1 MQKTA
6 FAGLTEL
13 DVSESI
19 LEDNG
24 AFTGRDRETIDRFLQ
39 IGAKTHRHDGSAGL
53 SNPTNAPSG
62 AVVASGGTI
71 AADLNLNI
79 GYTAQDEQR
88 GETILSP
95 VATVS
100 TPGPLTE
107 PQHAPSAE
115 VKYDAGNLTQDNY
128 YYGISYVDAE
138 GGETPLGPVV
148 IATRQPGNAN
158 ARVRLSHINDGMAG
172 AGATAWRLYRQR
184 AGGVFAFLASGTSAE
199 YLDEGNVSPVCDI
212 NPPND
217 NFNTTNS
224 VNTLTVTLP
233 SKANLP
239 SGTAYINLYLSQSG
253 SFTGQTFLEQ
263 FPVASAGQTIV
274 YRSLELQDDQPPDVN
289 TSIGGASKITLSE
302 IEGLQWKAPVSGSA
316 NLGSG
321 EKGDVKLVTSTGQIY
336 GVLVTTASA
345 ASQWTNLASGGTSST
360 PGLVGLWTPE
370 VTTGVKQITPTSFE
384 KSTVTAEEGQVYSA
398 ESYTGG
404 CYLTFRVSQTNKG
417 LGFGLNVD
425 PKTDSGFAGIDYFL
439 NCTAAG
445 TVLIREN
452 GTEVGTFGSY
462 VTGDTFAIT
471 YNGRKVRYWKNGEVL
486 REVSRSIGEPLFLD
500 SWWNNQGGKVTEVN
514 FGPMA
519 SSPPALVAS
528 GASGVP
534 GAVNDVEKLTFAGS
548 GIAVKTTKTT
558 AGEANILIGPPTERL
573 RVTASGG
580 SVNEVETLEVAG
592 SGGIRLEE
600 TSPASKNAKVLV
612 EGDRAKLGQEG
623 VGTIRITT
631 AEKGIPRPNTFR
643 TYIWFCKVKP
653 TNMAEFDIW
662 IEEGP

>member
-1 MQKTA
+1 MQKTP

-39 IGAKTHRHDGSAGL
+39 VGAKTHRHDGSAGL
-53 SNPTNAPSG
+53 SNPTNAPSA
-62 AVVASGGTI
+62 AVIASAGTI
-71 AADLNLNI
+71 AADLSLNI

-88 GETILSP
+88 GETLLSP
-95 VATVS
+95 IATVS

-107 PQHAPSAE
+107 PQQAPSAE

-148 IATRQPGNAN
+148 IATRQPGHAN
-158 ARVRLSHINDGMAG
+158 ARVSLTHINDGMAA

-184 AGGVFAFLASGTSAE
+184 AGGAFAYLASGTTSS
-199 YLDEGNVSPVCDI
+199 YMDEGNVSPVCDI

-224 VNTLTVTLP
+224 VNTLKVTLP

-253 SFTGQTFLEQ
+253 TFTGQTFLEQ

-274 YRSLELQDDQPPDVN
+274 YKSLELQDDQPPDVN
-289 TSIGGASKITLSE
+289 TSIGGAAKITLSE
-302 IEGLQWKAPVSGSA
+302 IEGLQWKAPVTASA
-316 NLGSG
+316 SLGSG
-321 EKGDVKLVTSTGQIY
+321 EKGDVKLSEIDGYLYAVLLPSA
-336 GVLVTTASA
+336 GVAKDWTRIASGA
-345 ASQWTNLASGGTSST
+345 EVSASGVGGKVSGLGDFTFVGSGGTT
-360 PGLVGLWTPE
+360 IQVQETAKGK
-370 VTTGVKQITPTSFE
+370 VKV
-384 KSTVTAEEGQVYSA
+384 TVTGGSA
-398 ESYTGG
+398 GAGESN
-404 CYLTFRVSQTNKG
+404 L
-417 LGFGLNVD
+417 
-425 PKTDSGFAGIDYFL
+425 
-439 NCTAAG
+439 
-445 TVLIREN
+445 
-452 GTEVGTFGSY
+452 
-462 VTGDTFAIT
+462 
-471 YNGRKVRYWKNGEVL
+471 
-486 REVSRSIGEPLFLD
+486 
-500 SWWNNQGGKVTEVN
+500 KVT
-514 FGPMA
+514 
-519 SSPPALVAS
+519 AS
-528 GASGVP
+528 GTSVSK
-534 GAVNDVEKLTFAGS
+534 VSELEVVGS
-548 GIAVKTTKTT
+548 GIAVKEEEPTPGKVKVT
-558 AGEANILIGPPTERL
+558 IGAPVERL
-573 RVTASGG
+573 RVGASGVTVG
-580 SVNEVETLEVAG
+580 EVETLEIAG

-600 TSPASKNAKVLV
+600 STPAAKNAKVLV

-623 VGTIRITT
+623 MGTIRITS

-643 TYIWFCKVKP
+643 TYTWFCKVKP